1 MGQLEKKRKLM
12 GINQIALKAKVMDEM
27 EARLER
33 KLERL
38 KGRDELDLAEI
49 EDLALEMEPE
59 RGQGLTQAL
68 VETQS
73 EKRKGLRGPV
83 CQQPMSYKGKK
94 VHHRRTRSGEVQA
107 ERPYYY
113 CSHGQSGHFPPG

>member
-1 MGQLEKKRKLM
+1 M
-12 GINQIALKAKVMDEM
+12 GINQSALKAKVMDEM

-49 EDLALEMEPE
+49 EDLALEMERE
-59 RGQGLTQAL
+59 LGQVLTQAL

-73 EKRKGLRGPV
+73 EKRKGVMCPV
-83 CQQPMSYKGKK
+83 CQQPMIYKGKK
-94 VHHRRTRSGEVQA
+94 LRHLRTRSGEAQA

-113 CSHGQSGHFPPG
+113 CSHCQSGHFPPG